1 MTTNKMGIIIS
12 ISILI
17 ITILIGSI
25 IIKNNNKLIYSKKDQ
40 IAVNKIN
47 KRMSEINSV
56 LPNLKKQQASEF
68 EKNGRSKK
76 YFKVSNKV
84 DKLNAEKADL
94 DMELDALNQKRVI
107 NYKGMIPGI
116 VLIIFGFISSI
127 LIFVKTKKLKDN

>member
-1 MTTNKMGIIIS
+1 MKTKKMGIIIS
-12 ISILI
+12 IGILI
-17 ITILIGSI
+17 ITLLVGSI
-25 IIKNNNKLIYSKKDQ
+25 IIKNNNKLIYTKKDQ

-47 KRMSEINSV
+47 KRMGEINSV
-56 LPNLKKQQASEF
+56 LPDLKKQQTSEF

-76 YFKVSNKV
+76 YLKVSNKV

-94 DMELDALNQKRVI
+94 DIELDTLRQERVI

-116 VLIIFGFISSI
+116 ILIIFGIISSI

>member
-1 MTTNKMGIIIS
+1 MKTKKMGIIIS
-12 ISILI
+12 IGILI
-17 ITILIGSI
+17 ITLLVGSI
-25 IIKNNNKLIYSKKDQ
+25 IIKNNNKLIYTKKDQ

-56 LPNLKKQQASEF
+56 LPDLKKQQTSEF

-76 YFKVSNKV
+76 YLKVSNKV

-94 DMELDALNQKRVI
+94 DIELDTLRQERVI

-116 VLIIFGFISSI
+116 ILIIFGIISSI